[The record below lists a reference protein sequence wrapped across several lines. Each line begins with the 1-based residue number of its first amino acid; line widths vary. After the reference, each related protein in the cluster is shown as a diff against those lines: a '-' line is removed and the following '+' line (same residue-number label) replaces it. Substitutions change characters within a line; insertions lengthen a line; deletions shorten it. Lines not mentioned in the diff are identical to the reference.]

1 MILHIILAILIGY
14 AFGIIQA
21 AYFVSKFFGKMD
33 IRDHGTG
40 NAGASNITTIMGVK
54 FGFIVAFVDVLK
66 ALLAVVVVKWL
77 FPETPHLAVLAGMMA
92 IIGHTFPFYMKFK
105 GGKGVAALV
114 GLFWG
119 LDWKLGILFILLV
132 AIPAFLADYIVA
144 GSLTAF
150 TALPIAVYLLG
161 YPPYLVI
168 LGAALTLLAFW
179 LHRGNLQRIRD
190 KEETTISSVLWKK
203 KKV

>member
-1 MILHIILAILIGY
+1 MTLHTLLAILIGY
-14 AFGIIQA
+14 AFGMIQA
-21 AYFVSKFFGKMD
+21 AYFVSKIFGKMD
-33 IRDHGTG
+33 IREHGTG

-54 FGFIVAFVDVLK
+54 FGFIVGFVDVLK
-66 ALLAVVVVKWL
+66 GMLAVLTLKWF
-77 FPETPHLAVLAGMMA
+77 FPETPHLAVLAGMMT
-92 IIGHTFPFYMKFK
+92 ILGHIFPAFINFR

-114 GLFWG
+114 GLFFG

-132 AIPAFLADYIVA
+132 AIPAFLTDYIVV

-150 TALPIAVYLLG
+150 IALPIAVYWLG
-161 YPPYLVI
+161 YPLYLVI

-203 KKV
+203 KK